1 VTDNGNDQ
9 SNSGSQ
15 GAAQP
20 ENVGS
25 ADAAANVST
34 AAPNAFQ
41 KMTKFVVPFL
51 SVLICLF
58 TLAEVNYNRM
68 QPQSALALFVLF
80 GMALC
85 FIQHPIHPKLK
96 DNQLARWFDVLLG
109 VAACACC
116 AYVIVQTEPFFKSFW
131 LKGQS
136 LANRAGDEQPLDYRV
151 GLVGLVLVLEAT
163 RRTIGLIVP
172 LLALTFVG
180 HSYYCFAAQ
189 NHGWPLMPDWL
200 LPHAGQS
207 VDAIVATTYL
217 QTLGVF
223 GPAAT
228 VMFKYV
234 FLFVVFGTFLEMS
247 GATQFIIDFAERIFG
262 RSPGGP
268 AKVAVLGSGLM
279 GSLSGSAVA
288 NAVTTGAFTIPM
300 MRNAGFEKHVA
311 GGITAA
317 AASGGALVPPV
328 MGAGAYMMLEL
339 VQPQVTFLQIAKAAL
354 IPAILYYLSIFMIV
368 HYYSKRVGAKP
379 IQSDGS
385 DKGSIWKFE
394 AIVFF
399 GALGILVG
407 LLVWGFSPFKSV
419 TGALIGILFLSIF
432 RKQLA
437 LGTAPRYLA
446 LGAFAA
452 GTLIHHFAFADMVDQ
467 PSMRQLAESW
477 LDSTLIGTFCLL
489 VFGLLHPA
497 WRPAMLK
504 AFASSAK
511 NGVSLVAAS
520 ACVGIIIGIVQQ
532 TGIATDFSATIR
544 GVVETNLFAALVGI
558 MVCSL
563 ILGMGVPSV
572 VCYLLMATLMGSL
585 LGELGV
591 IPLSA
596 HLFIFYF
603 GMMSMVTPPVALAA
617 YASASIAEAP
627 IMKTAFAAFAFS
639 LVGFSLPF
647 MFVYRPELTLQS
659 DAPEVKLISY
669 KPADEAGE
677 PGVLRVTFEKFGNS
691 VPGARISLLQSGQEE
706 PVSLE
711 TGDYGNIRMNV
722 SPGDWT
728 LQLQLPKSQ
737 TDAEKEDDAPVTFE
751 DPLHI
756 GSIDIYEAARE
767 EASITDEEKQDF
779 SFTWGQFTDQRLSIM
794 SVIMS
799 VTAAAIGIIALA
811 AGLAG
816 YMRNLLNPLCR
827 GLLFVSAAFLL
838 YPGSGL
844 DVGAFRLP
852 ISDLIGCVLFAVT
865 IVVAGKAAS
874 DEPATAEPAAG

>member
-1 VTDNGNDQ
+1 MTDNDNEQ
-9 SNSGSQ
+9 STSESQ
-15 GAAQP
+15 NASRP
-20 ENVGS
+20 ENGE
-25 ADAAANVST
+25 NGGT
-34 AAPNAFQ
+34 ARPLTGAPNTFQ
-41 KMTKFVVPFL
+41 KMAKFVVPFL
-51 SVLICLF
+51 SVLLCLF
-58 TLAEVNYNRM
+58 TLAEVNYNLM

-96 DNQLARWFDVLLG
+96 DNQAARWFDVLLG
-109 VAACACC
+109 VAACSCC
-116 AYVIVQTEPFFKSFW
+116 AYVIVQTEPFFESYW

-180 HSYYCFAAQ
+180 HSYYCFAVQ
-189 NHGWPLMPDWL
+189 THGWPSMPTWL

-247 GATQFIIDFAERIFG
+247 GATQFIIDFAERVFG

-300 MRNAGFEKHVA
+300 MRNAGFERHIA

-354 IPAILYYLSIFMIV
+354 VPAILYYLSIFMIV
-368 HYYSKRVGAKP
+368 HFYSKRVGAKA

-394 AIVFF
+394 AVVFF

-437 LGTAPRYLA
+437 LGTAPRFLA

-452 GTLIHHFAFADMVDQ
+452 GTLIHHFAFVDIVAE
-467 PSMRQLAESW
+467 PSFRQIAESW
-477 LDSTLIGTFCLL
+477 LNSTLIGTFCLL
-489 VFGLLHPA
+489 IFGLLHPA
-497 WRPAMLK
+497 WRPAMIK
-504 AFASSAK
+504 AFGSSAK

-544 GVVETNLFAALVGI
+544 GVVETNLFAALIGI

-617 YASASIAEAP
+617 YASASIADAP
-627 IMKTAFAAFAFS
+627 IMKTSFAAFAFS

-677 PGVLRVTFEKFGNS
+677 PGVLRVTFERFGNT
-691 VPGARISLLQSGQEE
+691 VPGAKALLQRSGDAE

-711 TGDYGNIRMNV
+711 TGDYGDVRTEV
-722 SPGDWT
+722 LPGDWT
-728 LQLQLPKSQ
+728 LKLLLPNSQ
-737 TDAEKEDDAPVTFE
+737 TDAEKESGAAATFG
-751 DPLHI
+751 DSLHI
-756 GSIDIYEAARE
+756 GAIDIYDQARDEAT
-767 EASITDEEKQDF
+767 IT
-779 SFTWGQFTDQRLSIM
+779 
-794 SVIMS
+794 
-799 VTAAAIGIIALA
+799 
-811 AGLAG
+811 
-816 YMRNLLNPLCR
+816 RN
-827 GLLFVSAAFLL
+827 
-838 YPGSGL
+838 
-844 DVGAFRLP
+844 
-852 ISDLIGCVLFAVT
+852 
-865 IVVAGKAAS
+865 
-874 DEPATAEPAAG
+874 

>member
-1 VTDNGNDQ
+1 MTNKDNDQ
-9 SNSGSQ
+9 SDSESNDNSQSVNSDG
-15 GAAQP
+15 GPVVAG
-20 ENVGS
+20 EV
-25 ADAAANVST
+25 T
-34 AAPNAFQ
+34 ASAFQ
-41 KMTKFVVPFL
+41 KMSKYVVPL
-51 SVLICLF
+51 ISVLLCLF
-58 TLAEVNYNRM
+58 TLAEVNYNLM

-80 GMALC
+80 GMGLC
-85 FIQHPIHPKLK
+85 FIQFPLHPKLK

-109 VAACACC
+109 VAACGCC
-116 AYVIVQTEPFFKSFW
+116 AYVIVQTEPLFESFW

-136 LANRAGDEQPLDYRV
+136 LANRAGDEQPLDYQI

-180 HSYYCFAAQ
+180 HSYYCFAVQ
-189 NHGWPLMPDWL
+189 THGWPAMPSWL

-268 AKVAVLGSGLM
+268 AKVSVLGSGLM

-339 VQPQVTFLQIAKAAL
+339 VQPQVTFLQVAKAAL
-354 IPAILYYLSIFMIV
+354 VPAILYYLSIFMIV
-368 HYYSKRVGAKP
+368 HFYSKRVGAKA
-379 IQSDGS
+379 IQTDGS

-394 AIVFF
+394 AVVFF

-432 RKQLA
+432 RKQLK

-446 LGAFAA
+446 LAAFAV
-452 GTLIHHFAFADMVDQ
+452 GTLIHHFAFSDTVDE
-467 PSMRQLAESW
+467 PSIRQLAESW

-504 AFASSAK
+504 AFGSSAK

-544 GVVETNLFAALVGI
+544 GVVETNLFAALMGI
-558 MVCSL
+558 MICSL

-659 DAPEVKLISY
+659 DSPEVKLISY

-677 PGVLRVTFEKFGNS
+677 PGVLRVTFAKFGKS
-691 VPGARISLLQSGQEE
+691 VPGAKVSLLQAGEND
-706 PVSLE
+706 PVTLE
-711 TGDYGNIRMNV
+711 TGDYGSIRTEVATGN
-722 SPGDWT
+722 WA
-728 LQLQLPKSQ
+728 LKLQLPKPQ
-737 TDAEKEDDAPVTFE
+737 TDKEKEDNAPVTFE

-756 GSIDIYEAARE
+756 GSIDIYESARD
-767 EASITDEEKQDF
+767 EASITDEEKQNF
-779 SFTWGQFTDQRLSIM
+779 SFTWGRFTDQRLSIFN
-794 SVIMS
+794 VIMS
-799 VTAAAIGIIALA
+799 VAAATIGIVALA

-827 GLLFVSAAFLL
+827 GLLFVAAAFLL
-838 YPGSGL
+838 YPGAGMM
-844 DVGAFRLP
+844 VGSFRLP
-852 ISDLIGCVLFAVT
+852 ITDLIGCVLFVVT
-865 IVVAGKAAS
+865 IVVAGKAVVES
-874 DEPATAEPAAG
+874 SESSEPASA

>member
-1 VTDNGNDQ
+1 MTDNANDQ
-9 SNSGSQ
+9 SNSESQDGSQ
-15 GAAQP
+15 S
-20 ENVGS
+20 ESVGN
-25 ADAAANVST
+25 AAAVANPLM
-34 AAPNAFQ
+34 AAPSAFV
-41 KMTKFVVPFL
+41 KMTKFVVPLL
-51 SVLICLF
+51 SVMICLF
-58 TLAEVNYNRM
+58 TLAEVNYNLM

-85 FIQHPIHPKLK
+85 FIQYPIHPKLK
-96 DNQLARWFDVLLG
+96 DNQIARWFDVLLG
-109 VAACACC
+109 VAACICC
-116 AYVIVQTEPFFKSFW
+116 AYVIVQTEPMFESFW

-136 LANRAGDEQPLDYRV
+136 LANRAGDEQPLDYQI

-180 HSYYCFAAQ
+180 HSYYCFAVQ
-189 NHGWPLMPDWL
+189 THGWPSMPTWL

-339 VQPQVTFLQIAKAAL
+339 VQPQVTFLQVAKAAL
-354 IPAILYYLSIFMIV
+354 VPAILYYLSIFMIV
-368 HYYSKRVGAKP
+368 HFYSKRVGAKA
-379 IQSDGS
+379 IQSDGT

-394 AIVFF
+394 AVVFF

-452 GTLIHHFAFADMVDQ
+452 GTLIHHFAFADTVDE
-467 PSMRQLAESW
+467 PSIRQIAESW

-489 VFGLLHPA
+489 GFGLLHPA

-504 AFASSAK
+504 AFGSSAK

-532 TGIATDFSATIR
+532 TGIATDFSAMIR
-544 GVVETNLFAALVGI
+544 GVVETNLFAALMGI

-617 YASASIAEAP
+617 YASASIADAP
-627 IMKTAFAAFAFS
+627 IMKTSFAAFAFS

-659 DAPEVKLISY
+659 DAPEVKLVSY
-669 KPADEAGE
+669 RPADEAGE
-677 PGVLRVTFEKFGNS
+677 PGLLSVTFERFGNS
-691 VPGARISLLQSGQEE
+691 VPGAKVSLVQSGQDV

-711 TGDYGNIRMNV
+711 TGDYGSIRTQLT
-722 SPGDWT
+722 PGDWT
-728 LQLQLPKSQ
+728 LKLQLPNSQ
-737 TDAEKEDDAPVTFE
+737 TDAEKESDAPITFGE
-751 DPLHI
+751 SLHI
-756 GSIDIYEAARE
+756 GSLDIYESARD
-767 EASITDEEKQDF
+767 EASITNEEKQNF
-779 SFTWGQFTDQRLSIM
+779 SYTWGQFVDQRLSIM

-799 VTAAAIGIIALA
+799 VAAAAIGIIALA

-838 YPGSGL
+838 YPGAGI
-844 DVGAFRLP
+844 DVGPFRLP
-852 ISDLIGCVLFAVT
+852 ISDVIGCVLFGVT
-865 IVVAGKAAS
+865 VVLAGKAAS
-874 DEPATAEPAAG
+874 DESASAERATV

>member
-1 VTDNGNDQ
+1 VTDNGNEQ
-9 SNSGSQ
+9 STSGSQ
-15 GAAQP
+15 
-20 ENVGS
+20 
-25 ADAAANVST
+25 NVSESESGST
-34 AAPNAFQ
+34 NAVAKSLTGPPNAFQ
-41 KMTKFVVPFL
+41 KMSKFTVPFL
-51 SVLICLF
+51 SVLLCLF
-58 TLAEVNYNRM
+58 TLAEVNYNHM

-85 FIQHPIHPKLK
+85 FIQYPIHPKLK
-96 DNQLARWFDVLLG
+96 DNQAARWFDVLLG
-109 VAACACC
+109 VAACSCC
-116 AYVIVQTEPFFKSFW
+116 AYVIVQTEPFFKDYW

-136 LANRAGDEQPLDYRV
+136 LANRAGAEQPLDYQV

-180 HSYYCFAAQ
+180 HSYYCFAVQ
-189 NHGWPLMPDWL
+189 THGWPSMPTWL

-247 GATQFIIDFAERIFG
+247 GATQFIIDFAEKIFG

-268 AKVAVLGSGLM
+268 AKVSVLGSGLM

-300 MRNAGFEKHVA
+300 MRNAGFERHIA

-354 IPAILYYLSIFMIV
+354 VPAILYYLSIFMIV
-368 HYYSKRVGAKP
+368 HFYSKRVGAKA
-379 IQSDGS
+379 IQSDDS

-394 AIVFF
+394 AVVFF

-437 LGTAPRYLA
+437 LGTAPRWFA
-446 LGAFAA
+446 LVAFVAGALF
-452 GTLIHHFAFADMVDQ
+452 HHFVFAETVAE
-467 PSMRQLAESW
+467 PSIRQIAESW

-504 AFASSAK
+504 AFGSSAK

-659 DAPEVKLISY
+659 DSPEVKLISY

-677 PGVLRVTFEKFGNS
+677 PGVLRVSFDRFGNP
-691 VPGARISLLQSGQEE
+691 VPGAKTLLLRSGDAE

-711 TGDYGNIRMNV
+711 TGDYGSIRTEV
-722 SPGDWT
+722 LPGDWT
-728 LQLQLPKSQ
+728 LKLQLPNSQ
-737 TDAEKEDDAPVTFE
+737 TDAEKESGAPVTFG
-751 DPLHI
+751 DSLHI
-756 GSIDIYEAARE
+756 GAIDIYDAARD
-767 EASITDEEKQDF
+767 EATITDDEKLNF
-779 SFTWGQFTDQRLSIM
+779 SYTWGKFTDQRLSIM

-799 VTAAAIGIIALA
+799 VTAATIGIMALA

-816 YMRNLLNPLCR
+816 YMQNLLNPLCR
-827 GLLFVSAAFLL
+827 CLLFVAAAFLL
-838 YPGSGL
+838 YPGSGW
-844 DVGAFRLP
+844 DVGGFRLP
-852 ISDLIGCVLFAVT
+852 ITDLIGCVIFAGT
-865 IVVAGKAAS
+865 VVLAGKATSDDAS
-874 DEPATAEPAAG
+874 SAEPAAA

>member
-1 VTDNGNDQ
+1 MTGNGDNDGEQVTSDGG
-9 SNSGSQ
+9 SSSG
-15 GAAQP
+15 QP
-20 ENVGS
+20 VEGS
-25 ADAAANVST
+25 TGS
-34 AAPNAFQ
+34 PPSSYQ
-41 KMTKFVVPFL
+41 KMTKVVVPVL
-51 SVLICLF
+51 SVLLCLF
-58 TLAEVNYNRM
+58 TLAEVNYNLM
-68 QPQSALALFVLF
+68 QPQSSLALFVLF

-85 FIQHPIHPKLK
+85 FIQFPLHPKLK
-96 DNQLARWFDVLLG
+96 HVQGVRWFDFVLGLLSCG
-109 VAACACC
+109 CC
-116 AYVIVQTEPFFKSFW
+116 AYVIVQTEPYFEKLW
-131 LKGQS
+131 LEGQS
-136 LANRAGDEQPLDYRV
+136 LANRAGNEQPLDYAV
-151 GLVGLVLVLEAT
+151 GLVGLILVLEAT
-163 RRTIGLIVP
+163 RRTIGLVVP
-172 LLALTFVG
+172 MLALLFVG
-180 HSYYCFAAQ
+180 HSYYCFAVQ
-189 NHGWPLMPDWL
+189 THGWPAMPAWL

-207 VDAIVATTYL
+207 VNAIVATTYL

-247 GATQFIIDFAERIFG
+247 GATQFIIDFAEKVFG
-262 RSPGGP
+262 RTPGGP
-268 AKVAVLGSGLM
+268 AKVSVLGSGLM

-300 MRNAGFEKHVA
+300 MRNAGFERHIA

-339 VQPQVTFLQIAKAAL
+339 VQPQVTFLQVAKAAL
-354 IPAILYYLSIFMIV
+354 VPAILYYLSIFMIV
-368 HYYSKRVGAKP
+368 HFYSHRVGARA
-379 IQSDGS
+379 IQTDGR

-394 AIVFF
+394 AVVFF

-437 LGTAPRYLA
+437 LGTGPRYLA
-446 LGAFAA
+446 VAVFVLGA
-452 GTLIHHFAFADMVDQ
+452 LLHHFVFADVVEN
-467 PSMRQLAESW
+467 PSLRQLAESW
-477 LDSTLIGTFCLL
+477 LSSTLIGTFFLL
-489 VFGLLHPA
+489 AFGLLHPA

-504 AFASSAK
+504 ALGSSAK

-520 ACVGIIIGIVQQ
+520 ACVGIIIGVVQE
-532 TGIATDFSATIR
+532 TGVANDFSAEISR
-544 GVVETNLFAALVGI
+544 HVETNLFAALVGI

-617 YASASIAEAP
+617 YASASIADAP
-627 IMKTAFAAFAFS
+627 IMKTSFAAFAFS

-659 DAPEVKLISY
+659 NAPEVKLISY
-669 KPADEAGE
+669 RPADEAGD
-677 PGVLRVTFEKFGNS
+677 PGVLRITFQKFGKS
-691 VPGARISLLQSGQEE
+691 VPGAQVILTPSDDRDPVTLQ
-706 PVSLE
+706 
-711 TGDYGNIRMNV
+711 TGDYGAISSEV
-722 SPGDWT
+722 PPGNWT
-728 LQLQLPKSQ
+728 LTLRLPNRQ
-737 TDAEKEDDAPVTFE
+737 TEQEIENNAPVTYD

-756 GSIDIYEAARE
+756 GEVEIYESIRD
-767 EASITDEEKQDF
+767 EASVTDEEKLSF
-779 SFTWGQFTDQRLSIM
+779 SYAWGKYSDQRLSLA

-799 VTAAAIGIIALA
+799 IAAAVVGIVALA

-816 YMRNLLNPLCR
+816 YMRSLLNPACR
-827 GLLFVSAAFLL
+827 VLLFVSAGFLL
-838 YPGSGL
+838 YPGSGMSIGGVRIPIT
-844 DVGAFRLP
+844 DV
-852 ISDLIGCVLFAVT
+852 IGCAIFAVA
-865 IVVAGKAAS
+865 ILIAGRMAS
-874 DEPATAEPAAG
+874 RAPAEPQTAE